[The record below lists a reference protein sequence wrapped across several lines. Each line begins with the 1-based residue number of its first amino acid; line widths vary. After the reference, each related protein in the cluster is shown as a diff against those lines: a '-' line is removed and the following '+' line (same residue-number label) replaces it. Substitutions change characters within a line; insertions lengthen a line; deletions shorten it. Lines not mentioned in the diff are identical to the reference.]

1 MPITGGANATVQAFF
16 TAFEVRF
23 QELYGT
29 TPVFW
34 PEFATMIPSATEQQS
49 YAWIGKTKKMRLW
62 LGSRVTT
69 EPAPLTYTLVNQPY
83 EDTESL
89 DKFRWADD
97 IHGIYAPIQQR
108 MAAQAAKWPDH
119 QFRDLLQNRGAQTGA
134 AQIGTDG
141 LTHFHTAHPVNLYDA
156 SFGTYCND
164 FTGGVSVGG
173 IIVGGAL
180 TPQGYTTLRQEM
192 MQRKGEDGEPLGIIP
207 NLLVVPP
214 QLEGAAKMILEAEFF
229 APQTYANTGLGTN
242 VGAMQNTYRNS
253 AKMIVVPELGLNDAT
268 GWYLFDTTKAVKP
281 LIFQQREAPSFVYRV
296 SEQDPMVF
304 DQHRYVY
311 GVEARGAFG
320 WSLPFLSSKSA
331 P

>member
-1 MPITGGANATVQAFF
+1 
-16 TAFEVRF
+16 
-23 QELYGT
+23 
-29 TPVFW
+29 
-34 PEFATMIPSATEQQS
+34 MIPSTTEQQS
-49 YAWIGKTKKMRLW
+49 YGWIGKTKKLRLW

-69 EPAPLTYTLVNQPY
+69 EPAPLTYTLTNEPY

-89 DKFRWADD
+89 DKFRWQDD

-108 MAAQAAKWPDH
+108 MAQQSAKWPDF
-119 QFRDLLQNRGAQTGA
+119 QFRDLLQNTGAQTGA
-134 AQIGTDG
+134 KQIGTDG
-141 LTHFHTAHPVNLYDA
+141 LTHFNTAHPVNLYDS

-164 FTGGVSVGG
+164 FTGGVSINGVT
-173 IIVGGAL
+173 VGGAL
-180 TPQGYTTLRQEM
+180 TPQGYATLRQEM
-192 MQRKGEDGEPLGIIP
+192 MSRKGEDGEPLGITP

-214 QLEGAAKMILEAEFF
+214 QLEGAGKMILEADFF

-242 VGAMQNTYRNS
+242 VGAMTNTYRQS
-253 AKMIVVPELGLNDAT
+253 AKLLVVPELQALPT
-268 GWYLFDTTKAVKP
+268 TWYLFDTTKAIKP
-281 LIFQQREAPSFVYRV
+281 LIFQQREAPMFVYRV
-296 SEQDPMVF
+296 SEQDPIVF